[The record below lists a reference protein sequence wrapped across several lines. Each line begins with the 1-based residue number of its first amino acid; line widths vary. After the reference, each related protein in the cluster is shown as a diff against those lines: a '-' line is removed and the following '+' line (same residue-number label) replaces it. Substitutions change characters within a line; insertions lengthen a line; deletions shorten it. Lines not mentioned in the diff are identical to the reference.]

1 MTRECAEAAR
11 GRHAG
16 FLLWQVNLA
25 WQRVITAALRPLGL
39 THVQFVLLACS
50 WWLGRSGEEPNQV
63 DVAHQS
69 GTDPKMTSEVLR
81 KLETAG
87 LIVRSV
93 DAKDTRA
100 RRVRVTE
107 AGAELARRAV
117 GVVEDADAT
126 FFGAEAT
133 AATSVLRALMG
144 TREDLAGPAGSGTR
158 ERPPSNTQSSS

>member
-1 MTRECAEAAR
+1 MSGSSFEDPAAESP
-11 GRHAG
+11 G

-25 WQRVITAALRPLGL
+25 WQREITAALRPLGL

-50 WWLGRSGEEPNQV
+50 WWLGRSGDEPNQV
-63 DVAHQS
+63 DVANQS

-81 KLETAG
+81 KLEAAG

-107 AGAELARRAV
+107 VGADLAKRAV
-117 GVVEDADAT
+117 GVVEDADAS
-126 FFGAEAT
+126 FFGAEAA
-133 AATSVLRALMG
+133 AATSVLRALRAR
-144 TREDLAGPAGSGTR
+144 REDLRGPAGGDTH
-158 ERPPSNTQSSS
+158 ERPPSTGQPSS